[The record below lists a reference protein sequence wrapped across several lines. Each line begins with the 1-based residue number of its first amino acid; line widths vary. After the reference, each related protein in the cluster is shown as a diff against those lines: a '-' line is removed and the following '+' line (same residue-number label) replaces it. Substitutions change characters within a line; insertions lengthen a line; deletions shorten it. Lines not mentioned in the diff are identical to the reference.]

1 MTLRHPV
8 LELIDNRR
16 EGDGIFLRI
25 HIVHIIKCVAVCCR
39 VLQYVAGCCS
49 HYTVLD
55 RVGNSCQG
63 RRHFVREHIVNM
75 IICVAGCC
83 RVLQGVV
90 RRCRYFAGRRHF
102 VHEHVVHIIICI
114 AGCCSVLQGVTVI
127 SQGDGI
133 LCEYTRIYTYSK
145 ET

>member
-8 LELIDNRR
+8 LGLIDNRR

-63 RRHFVREHIVNM
+63 RRHFV
-75 IICVAGCC
+75 
-83 RVLQGVV
+83 
-90 RRCRYFAGRRHF
+90 
-102 VHEHVVHIIICI
+102 HEHVVHIIICI